1 MQINTLVIFLL
12 ICSIAPVFI
21 GQQVFSQQE
30 KLENEKLENWKLDSL
45 LSEKTLEK
53 GNLLIQL
60 KSSLTSD
67 PYNFPIEIV
76 FLNSTLPKQTPQT
89 VPNLESNNSG
99 DTFSSAGLSVPSTLE
114 RVVPIQSY
122 DIFIY
127 NANGNELWTKTSQ
140 SATEGRANLNV
151 EFGNYTGKL
160 TIMID
165 KILPSKSANNIL
177 NTDLPS
183 RIENADNMSN
193 ADQSSRIDSVNFT
206 SSLIKA

>member
-1 MQINTLVIFLL
+1 MQKHTFIIFL
-12 ICSIAPVFI
+12 SIFSIVPVFI
-21 GQQVFSQQE
+21 SNQVFSQ
-30 KLENEKLENWKLDSL
+30 NEKLENWKLDSL
-45 LSEKTLEK
+45 VSEKTSEK

-67 PYNFPIEIV
+67 PSNFPLEIV

-99 DTFSSAGLSVPSTLE
+99 ETLSSTGLSVPSTLE

-122 DIFIY
+122 DIIIY
-127 NANGNELWTKTSQ
+127 DANGNELWKKTAQ

-151 EFGNYTGKL
+151 EFGDYNGKL
-160 TIMID
+160 SIVID
-165 KILPSKSANNIL
+165 KILPTKSSNNIL

-183 RIENADNMSN
+183 RIENTNNMSN
-193 ADQSSRIDSVNFT
+193 EEQSSTIDSVNFT
-206 SSLIKA
+206 SSLTKA

>member
-12 ICSIAPVFI
+12 ICSMAPLFI
-21 GQQVFSQQE
+21 GKQVFSQQE
-30 KLENEKLENWKLDSL
+30 TLENWKLDSL
-45 LSEKTLEK
+45 LSEKKSEK

-67 PYNFPIEIV
+67 PYNFPLEIV
-76 FLNSTLPKQTPQT
+76 FLNSTLPKQTSQT

-127 NANGNELWTKTSQ
+127 DANGNELWKKTSQ

-151 EFGNYTGKL
+151 EFGDYNGKL
-160 TIMID
+160 TIVID

-206 SSLIKA
+206 SSITKA

>member
-1 MQINTLVIFLL
+1 MQIHTFIIFLL
-12 ICSIAPVFI
+12 ICSIVPVFI
-21 GQQVFSQQE
+21 NNQVFSQ
-30 KLENEKLENWKLDSL
+30 NEKLENWKLDSL
-45 LSEKTLEK
+45 VSEKTSEK

-67 PYNFPIEIV
+67 PSNFPLEIV

-99 DTFSSAGLSVPSTLE
+99 ETLSSTGLLVPSTLE

-122 DIFIY
+122 DIIIY
-127 NANGNELWTKTSQ
+127 DANGHELWKKTAQ

-151 EFGNYTGKL
+151 EFGDYNGKL

-165 KILPSKSANNIL
+165 KIIPSKSSNNIL

-193 ADQSSRIDSVNFT
+193 EEQSSRIDSVNFT
-206 SSLIKA
+206 SSLTKA

>member
-1 MQINTLVIFLL
+1 MQIHTFIIFLL
-12 ICSIAPVFI
+12 IFSIVPVFI
-21 GQQVFSQQE
+21 SNQVFSQ
-30 KLENEKLENWKLDSL
+30 NERLENWKLDSL
-45 LSEKTLEK
+45 VSEKTSEK

-67 PYNFPIEIV
+67 PSNFPLEIV

-99 DTFSSAGLSVPSTLE
+99 DSFSSAGLSVPSTLE

-122 DIFIY
+122 DIIIY
-127 NANGNELWTKTSQ
+127 DANGNELWKKTAQ

-151 EFGNYTGKL
+151 EFGDYNGKL
-160 TIMID
+160 SIVID
-165 KILPSKSANNIL
+165 KILPTKSSNNIL

-183 RIENADNMSN
+183 RIENTNNMSN
-193 ADQSSRIDSVNFT
+193 EEQSSTIDSVNFT
-206 SSLIKA
+206 SSLTKA

>member
-30 KLENEKLENWKLDSL
+30 KLENWKLDSL
-45 LSEKTLEK
+45 LSEKKSEK

-67 PYNFPIEIV
+67 PFNFPLEIV

-89 VPNLESNNSG
+89 VPTLESNNSG
-99 DTFSSAGLSVPSTLE
+99 DSFSSAGLSVPSTLE

-127 NANGNELWTKTSQ
+127 DTNGNELWKKTSQ

-151 EFGNYTGKL
+151 EFGDYNGKL
-160 TIMID
+160 TIVID

-206 SSLIKA
+206 SSLTKA

>member
-12 ICSIAPVFI
+12 ICSIAPLFI
-21 GQQVFSQQE
+21 GKQVFSQQE
-30 KLENEKLENWKLDSL
+30 TLENWKLDSL
-45 LSEKTLEK
+45 LSEKKSEK

-67 PYNFPIEIV
+67 PYNFPLEIV
-76 FLNSTLPKQTPQT
+76 FLNSTLPKQTSQT

-127 NANGNELWTKTSQ
+127 DANGNELWTKTSQ

-160 TIMID
+160 TIVID
-165 KILPSKSANNIL
+165 KILPSKSTNNIL

-183 RIENADNMSN
+183 RIENSDNMSN
-193 ADQSSRIDSVNFT
+193 AEQSSRIDSVNFT
-206 SSLIKA
+206 SSLSKA

>member
-30 KLENEKLENWKLDSL
+30 KLENWKLDSL
-45 LSEKTLEK
+45 LSEKKSEK

-67 PYNFPIEIV
+67 PFNFPLEIV

-89 VPNLESNNSG
+89 VPTLESNNSG
-99 DTFSSAGLSVPSTLE
+99 DSFSSAGLSVPSTLE

-127 NANGNELWTKTSQ
+127 DGNGNELWTKTSQ

-151 EFGNYTGKL
+151 EFGDYNGKL
-160 TIMID
+160 TIVID

-206 SSLIKA
+206 SSLTKA